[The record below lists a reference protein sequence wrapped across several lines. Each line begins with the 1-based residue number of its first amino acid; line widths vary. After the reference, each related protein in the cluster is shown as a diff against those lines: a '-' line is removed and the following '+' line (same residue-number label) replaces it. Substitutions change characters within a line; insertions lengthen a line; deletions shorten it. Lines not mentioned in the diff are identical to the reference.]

1 MFCVCL
7 VLYISAYVCQTV
19 SGDLSPEGLF
29 LFVNDDE
36 CVWALMPQRPLCVA
50 ACPLVL
56 ALFYLDFL
64 TYLIGAVNFVNCV
77 YMQTYLFYAACLS
90 SSSNPCSVAVY
101 KLFIV
106 AASVICLI

>member
-7 VLYISAYVCQTV
+7 VLYISAYARRTV

-50 ACPLVL
+50 VCPLVP

-77 YMQTYLFYAACLS
+77 YMQTYLFYVACLS

-106 AASVICLI
+106 AANVICLI